1 MIQGYILITRTDS
14 EVKIAAIEGLTLGD
28 ALQVLNIATQYFT
41 NLLVQ
46 ELAKQAEASKPKETE
61 AMKEI

>member
-1 MIQGYILITRTDS
+1 MGIIVIS
-14 EVKIAAIEGLTLGD
+14 KNEAEVKIAAIEGLTIGD
-28 ALQVLNIATQYFT
+28 TLQVLNIATQYFT

-61 AMKEI
+61 AMKGI